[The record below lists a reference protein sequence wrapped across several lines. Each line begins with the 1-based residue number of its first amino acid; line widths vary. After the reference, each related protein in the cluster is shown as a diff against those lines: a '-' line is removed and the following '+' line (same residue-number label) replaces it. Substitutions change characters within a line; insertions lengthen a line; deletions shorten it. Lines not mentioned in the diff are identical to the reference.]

1 MLWKWPSIITI
12 LWLIMGNYDEDTSI
26 ILLGYI
32 DFKNYNDL
40 NCTSCQSFL
49 TLFYKMENWVI
60 VLETNSKALWK
71 LLYVFLIFIND
82 FDDSDD
88 FSLSSLKLKS

>member
-1 MLWKWPSIITI
+1 MTKHYNITI
-12 LWLIMGNYDEDTSI
+12 LWLIMGNDDEDTSI

-32 DFKNYNDL
+32 DFVNYNDL

-71 LLYVFLIFIND
+71 LLYVFLIFIID
-82 FDDSDD
+82 LDDI
-88 FSLSSLKLKS
+88 SLRSLRLKS